1 MKEIIND
8 ATRLRL
14 CLLKE
19 TGYNIEVAK
28 KCWNFVK
35 GSPEENEAV
44 EEASNTLADGVYII
58 GSNGDVI
65 SFIGNDTKLGDIK
78 PAYIGIV
85 EGIRSLKVALQD
97 AAKDIELTAKKD
109 TTSYSGY
116 INNYM
121 DAVQDWQGKKNTE
134 HLQAVGLN
142 PAIQLKDGEYIPT
155 LAELYLICRNRKQV
169 NEALRFIGADILDD
183 LWYWTSTEY
192 SSTNAWYLYLDHG
205 YAYGIPK
212 AVNRLRVRAVSSG
225 YIQKIT
231 QKSKINLD
239 NWKI

>member
-1 MKEIIND
+1 MKKIINA

-19 TGYNIEVAK
+19 TGYNIEAAK

-35 GSPEENEAV
+35 GSPEENAAV

-58 GSNGDVI
+58 GSNGEVI

-85 EGIRSLKVALQD
+85 EGIRSLKVALYD
-97 AAKDIELTAKKD
+97 AAKGKDIELATKKD

-121 DAVQDWQGKKNTE
+121 DAVQDWNGKENTE
-134 HLQAVGLN
+134 HLKEIGLN
-142 PAIQLKDGEYIPT
+142 SKIDLKDGEYIPA
-155 LAELYLICRNRKQV
+155 LAEMYLICRNRKQV
-169 NEALRFIGADILDD
+169 NEALRFIGAEILDD

-192 SSTNAWYLYLDHG
+192 SSTSAWYLKLNYG
-205 YAYGIPK
+205 YMTYSTK
-212 AVNRLRVRAVSSG
+212 ATRLRRVRAVSAFLPLNS
-225 YIQKIT
+225 
-231 QKSKINLD
+231 
-239 NWKI
+239 

>member
-1 MKEIIND
+1 MKEIING

-19 TGYNIEVAK
+19 TGYNIEAAK

-58 GSNGDVI
+58 GSNGEVI

-85 EGIRSLKVALQD
+85 EGIRSLKVALYD
-97 AAKDIELTAKKD
+97 AAKGKDIELATKKD

-116 INNYM
+116 INNYV
-121 DAVQDWQGKKNTE
+121 DAVQDWNGKENTE
-134 HLQAVGLN
+134 HLKEIGLN
-142 PAIQLKDGEYIPT
+142 SKIDLKDGEYIPA
-155 LAELYLICRNRKQV
+155 LAEMYLICRNRKQV
-169 NEALRFIGADILDD
+169 NEALRFIGAEILDD

-192 SSTNAWYLYLDHG
+192 SSTYAWGLYLGNGLAG
-205 YAYGIPK
+205 YYTK
-212 AVNRLRVRAVSSG
+212 ATYQLRVRAVSAFLPLNS
-225 YIQKIT
+225 
-231 QKSKINLD
+231 
-239 NWKI
+239 